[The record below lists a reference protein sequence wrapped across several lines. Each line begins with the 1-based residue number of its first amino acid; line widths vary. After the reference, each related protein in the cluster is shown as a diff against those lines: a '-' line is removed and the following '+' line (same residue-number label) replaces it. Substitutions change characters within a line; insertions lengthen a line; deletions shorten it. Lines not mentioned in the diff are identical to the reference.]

1 MPEDP
6 FGSGPDEI
14 RNKARN
20 YNSKDLNENPQVSF
34 REVALDAQLEYKC
47 LFVPL
52 SLKPRFCL

>member
-14 RNKARN
+14 CNEARN

-47 LFVPL
+47 LLVPL